1 MDQISNIFQLPI
13 ISCTINNFLELS
25 IFSSFANFY
34 DYCFFFT
41 CDGNVSQ
48 VKNNNRKI
56 NLDKL
61 YKSVVDVKYF
71 TVAYMLYLHYI

>member
-1 MDQISNIFQLPI
+1 MDQISNIFQLRI
-13 ISCTINNFLELS
+13 ISCTFNNFLELS
-25 IFSSFANFY
+25 IFSSFANLY

-41 CDGNVSQ
+41 WCNVSQ

-61 YKSVVDVKYF
+61 VDDAKYF
-71 TVAYMLYLHYI
+71 TVA